1 MTSGKEN
8 LTGLVRVMA
17 DMLRREGQGERLVIE
32 IGPHT
37 ALMLAAQCM
46 ARENDEATVLPPEA
60 FDAFLSELRR
70 AFADEPEV
78 LALLQLHDAPDGRS
92 T

>member
-37 ALMLAAQCM
+37 ALMLAAQCV
-46 ARENDEATVLPPEA
+46 AREDDEVPMLPPET

-70 AFADEPEV
+70 AFAGEAEV
-78 LALLQLHDAPDGRS
+78 LALLKFHEGPDGRS
-92 T
+92 A